1 MGKIDKLI
9 DCASRGKLD
18 ILETL
23 YHDDM
28 KIYMLSKGGENT
40 GLQII
45 DKPGFIAHLND
56 TIKGGDFPNT
66 WASFHVVEADEKHGL
81 VVISRKTNLG
91 TEGKVISLS
100 IDFVFEVDFNI
111 GQFTSI
117 AAPAPPNFTP
127 EISLISFFQ
136 VVKSS

>member
-1 MGKIDKLI
+1 MTPNSPQAAEVKAEIDKLI
-9 DCASRGKLD
+9 DHASRGELD

-28 KIYMLSKGGENT
+28 NIYMLGGGGEDT
-40 GLQII
+40 ELQII

-56 TIKGGDFPNT
+56 TIKGGDFPST
-66 WASFHVVEADEKHGL
+66 WAKFHIVEADEKNGH

-100 IDFVFEVDFNI
+100 IDFVFEDGRWQITREVI
-111 GQFTSI
+111 FT
-117 AAPAPPNFTP
+117 
-127 EISLISFFQ
+127 
-136 VVKSS
+136 V